1 MEDEAVS
8 RRRGT
13 KSRRGKRETAQEES
27 EMATRTTSDSSNV
40 PLRTGLAFASEVLIP
55 GGSNLLTGNYTQAA
69 IHAGLG
75 ILAGAFFGL
84 PGVIIVAANSF
95 TKSTTGQSLY
105 ESLNFGSTTNEDRT

>member
-8 RRRGT
+8 RRRAA
-13 KSRRGKRETAQEES
+13 KSRRQKRETAQEES
-27 EMATRTTSDSSNV
+27 DMATRTTSDTNV
-40 PLRTGLAFASEVLIP
+40 PLKTGLAFASECVIP

-105 ESLNFGSTTNEDRT
+105 ESLSFGSTTEDRS

>member
-1 MEDEAVS
+1 MAEDEAVS

-13 KSRRGKRETAQEES
+13 KSRRRTRATAQEEND
-27 EMATRTTSDSSNV
+27 MATRTTDSNV

-69 IHAGLG
+69 VHAGLG

-105 ESLNFGSTTNEDRT
+105 ESLNFGSTTEDRT